1 MPGAEITIDA
11 PSTRAQ
17 ASAPARPQVACAH
30 CGLAVPSGLIDP
42 AAAMQFCC
50 NGCRT
55 VHAVIHGCGLERF
68 YRLRA
73 ADPGRAAAAAVSGR
87 TFGELDDPAFAER
100 WVEHRPDGLTATEL
114 LLEGIHC
121 AACVW
126 LVEKL
131 PAVAPGVIEARLDL
145 RRGVVRVVWDPRR
158 TPLSAVARA
167 LDSLGYTPHPV
178 RDGETR
184 SMRRREDRAF
194 LVRIGVAGAAAGN
207 VMVLAFALYGGL
219 FSGIEAEF
227 AGYFRWMSML
237 LGVLALAW
245 PGSVFFRGAWAA
257 LRTRTAHLDLPIA
270 LGLAAGGLMGTINT
284 LRGAGEIYFDSLT
297 VLVFLLLVGRW
308 IQRRQQRWAADAV
321 QLLYTL
327 TPAFARRIE
336 SGGGPPRDI
345 PLEAVRRGDL
355 LEVRAGDTIPVDGI
369 VELGAS
375 RVDQALLTGE
385 PRPAAVSTGSRVAA
399 GTLNLAAALHVR
411 ASATGADTRVGRL
424 MALVEQSARRR
435 TPIVQFADGLA
446 GWFTIAVITLATLT
460 LGVWLWLDPGHAAE
474 HTAALLI
481 VACPCALGLAT
492 PLAVAVAIGRA
503 ARQGILIKGGDTLE
517 TLSRRGLVLF
527 DKTGTLTQGRASLV
541 RWSGD
546 ASAQPLV
553 AALEAH
559 SSHPIAKALCAAFR
573 EESPLPTTD
582 VTQVSGA
589 GVEGLVAGRRVRVG
603 SIEYVPEPARA
614 ACHWLNEAVAQ
625 CIAEGLTPVVVC
637 VDGTVAA
644 LAAVGDAVRPDARE
658 AIAALRARGWRAGIL
673 SGDHPQVVA
682 TVARQVGIDPRLA
695 HGHVS
700 PEAKLATVE
709 AARRVGPVVMIGDGV
724 NDAAALSAASV
735 GIAVQGGAEASLA
748 AAHVYLN
755 QAGLAPVVD
764 LLGASRRTFQAI
776 RCCLATSL
784 TYNAA
789 GVLLAIT
796 GVINPL
802 IAAVLMPLS
811 SFTVLSIALGART
824 FAGSAPRRAA

>member
-1 MPGAEITIDA
+1 M
-11 PSTRAQ
+11 
-17 ASAPARPQVACAH
+17 
-30 CGLAVPSGLIDP
+30 
-42 AAAMQFCC
+42 
-50 NGCRT
+50 
-55 VHAVIHGCGLERF
+55 
-68 YRLRA
+68 
-73 ADPGRAAAAAVSGR
+73 
-87 TFGELDDPAFAER
+87 
-100 WVEHRPDGLTATEL
+100 
-114 LLEGIHC
+114 
-121 AACVW
+121 
-126 LVEKL
+126 
-131 PAVAPGVIEARLDL
+131 
-145 RRGVVRVVWDPRR
+145 
-158 TPLSAVARA
+158 ARA
-167 LDSLGYTPHPV
+167 LDSLGYTPHPG

-184 SMRRREDRAF
+184 AMRRREDRTF
-194 LVRIGVAGAAAGN
+194 LIRIGVAGAAAGN

-237 LGVLALAW
+237 LGVLSLAW

-270 LGLAAGGLMGTINT
+270 LGLAAGGVMGTINT
-284 LRGAGEIYFDSLT
+284 LRGAGEVYFDSLT

-308 IQRRQQRWAADAV
+308 IQRQQQRWAADAV

-336 SGGGPPRDI
+336 VEGGPAREV
-345 PLEAVRRGDL
+345 PLEAVARGDL

-369 VELGAS
+369 VEHGTS

-385 PRPAAVSTGSRVAA
+385 PRPAAVSAGSRVAA

-424 MALVEQSARRR
+424 MALVEQSSRRR

-446 GWFTIAVITLATLT
+446 GRFTIALIALATLT
-460 LGVWLWLDPGHAAE
+460 LGVWLWLDPGQAAE

-503 ARQGILIKGGDTLE
+503 ARQGILIKGGDPLE

-527 DKTGTLTQGRASLV
+527 DKTGTLTQGRACLV
-541 RWSGD
+541 RWVGD
-546 ASAQPLV
+546 ATAQPLV

-559 SSHPIAKALCAAFR
+559 SSHPIAEALCAAFG

-582 VTQVSGA
+582 VMHASGA

-614 ACHWLNEAVAQ
+614 ACDWLNEAVAQ
-625 CIAEGLTPVVVC
+625 CVADGLTPVVVC

-658 AIAALRARGWRAGIL
+658 AIAALRARGWRVGIL
-673 SGDHPQVVA
+673 SGDHPQVVEA
-682 TVARQVGIDPRLA
+682 VARQVGIDPRSA

-700 PEAKLATVE
+700 PEAKLAAVE
-709 AARRVGPVVMIGDGV
+709 NARRAGPVVMVGDGV

-755 QAGLAPVVD
+755 QAGLGPVVA
-764 LLGASRRTFQAI
+764 LLGASRRTFRAI
-776 RCCLATSL
+776 RRCLATSL
-784 TYNAA
+784 TYNAVGA
-789 GVLLAIT
+789 LLAIT

-824 FAGSAPRRAA
+824 FSGSSPRRAA